1 LKGISKMSNYN
12 KKDEETFYFKNEVDF
27 AMMMLTPVIIL
38 YLVVAIIFP
47 ANNDKA
53 KVNQRSPSS
62 QTSALCSTGTL
73 VASEPD
79 AEINI
84 RSGAG
89 LEYSAEHY
97 GLPNDVVNLLA
108 NQNDKEGAV
117 WYQIEFPSSKAQ
129 GWLKSDFVK
138 VNCQ

>member
-1 LKGISKMSNYN
+1 M
-12 KKDEETFYFKNEVDF
+12 KKNEEDFYFKNEVDF
-27 AMMMLTPVIIL
+27 AMMMLTPSIIL
-38 YLVVAIIFP
+38 YFVIVILFP
-47 ANNDKA
+47 KTSTINEKT
-53 KVNQRSPSS
+53 KVNQIPKA
-62 QTSALCSTGTL
+62 SALCSTGTL

-117 WYQIEFPSSKAQ
+117 WYQVEFPTSKAQ

>member
-1 LKGISKMSNYN
+1 MSNYN

-27 AMMMLTPVIIL
+27 AMMMLTPVTIL
-38 YLVVAIIFP
+38 YFVTVILFP
-47 ANNDKA
+47 KTSTINEKT
-53 KVNQRSPSS
+53 KVNQIAKA
-62 QTSALCSTGTL
+62 SALCSTGTL

-117 WYQIEFPSSKAQ
+117 WYQVEFPTSKDQ